1 MKSRQSRTL
10 GRGSFAGA
18 ANGHETGENS
28 YRFGER
34 HHPNRFSPDDMLDR
48 LKQDPGTRT
57 FGELLQERQW
67 ALQEILN
74 LTEQLERLQSAVP
87 ARHSSDPIES
97 PKELQRQADALKN
110 PNRLV
115 RMKELR
121 QLVGLGHSTI
131 YKMME
136 EGRFPRSIH
145 LSERSTAWRL
155 ADILAWQESLR

>member
-10 GRGSFAGA
+10 DRGSVADA

-28 YRFGER
+28 YQIGKR
-34 HHPNRFSPDDMLDR
+34 HHSSRFSPNDMLDR

-57 FGELLQERQW
+57 LGELLQERQW
-67 ALQEILN
+67 ALQEIVG
-74 LTEQLERLQSAVP
+74 LTEQLGRLRSAVP
-87 ARHSSDPIES
+87 AKHASGPIES
-97 PKELQRQADALKN
+97 PKEHQRQADALKS